1 MSINKRFP
9 NSIAANRIHKLRFN
23 GAEIL
28 PYSDWQHNFNPKHE
42 ISGNYLL
49 TGHSGVLYPPKIF
62 DDKFFDSEKFM
73 AICKFAD
80 DVWLSLHAFRL
91 NIEVATNN
99 KFNKDMISIS
109 TSSKFRLLDFN
120 SKGNGNDGQ
129 IKAVVEEYQIQFKNS

>member
-1 MSINKRFP
+1 
-9 NSIAANRIHKLRFN
+9 
-23 GAEIL
+23 
-28 PYSDWQHNFNPKHE
+28 
-42 ISGNYLL
+42 
-49 TGHSGVLYPPKIF
+49 
-62 DDKFFDSEKFM
+62 M

-129 IKAVVEEYQIQFKNS
+129 IKAVVKEYQIQFKNS